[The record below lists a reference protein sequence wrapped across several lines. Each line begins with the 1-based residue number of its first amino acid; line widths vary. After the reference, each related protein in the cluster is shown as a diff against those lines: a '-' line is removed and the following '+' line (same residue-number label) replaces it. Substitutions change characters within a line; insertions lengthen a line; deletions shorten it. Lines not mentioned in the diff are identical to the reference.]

1 MVYCMQILDYSKI
14 ELDHLELSQDSVQ
27 LRSVL
32 ESSMDMLAER
42 AASKSV
48 ELTLVMEQVDISII
62 GDLTREF
69 FALFL
74 STIRKANYLG
84 RQVYAKLLSTCCPS
98 EQNRLTLVSSPTAKC
113 CIPSLSA
120 VKFTQEGEIVVTAF
134 SEPVEKTTK
143 GEGMSRVTISVQDT
157 GIGIAKE
164 NLPKLFR

>member
-62 GDLTREF
+62 GDLTRE
-69 FALFL
+69 
-74 STIRKANYLG
+74 
-84 RQVYAKLLSTCCPS
+84 
-98 EQNRLTLVSSPTAKC
+98 
-113 CIPSLSA
+113 
-120 VKFTQEGEIVVTAF
+120 
-134 SEPVEKTTK
+134 
-143 GEGMSRVTISVQDT
+143 
-157 GIGIAKE
+157 
-164 NLPKLFR
+164 